1 MSFNS
6 LIFIVFIF
14 IFFAVWK
21 FAKKHNISRWF
32 TLTFFSFIFYG
43 WWDWR
48 FLFLIIFS
56 GGVDFFAGIFMV
68 KFPSRKR
75 LFFILSLIG
84 NLGSLFLFKYSLFIA
99 TQFEIIAS
107 YFNLKIEL
115 ASNIPEFVLILPV
128 GISFYTFQSMS
139 YTIDIYRNQLKP
151 TYNILHFFSY
161 LSMFPQLVAGPI
173 VRAKDMLK
181 QLNSYKKVNSI
192 QIWNGIKLIVYGL
205 FLKVVIADNLAEMVN
220 VAFSGISSWDS
231 TPYWWVIMI
240 SFSFQI
246 YGDFAGYSLIA
257 KGLAKCMGYQFKI
270 NFNHPY
276 ISLSLKEFWRRWHIS
291 LSTWFK
297 DYVYIPLGGNKRGLI
312 LGILFMNITMVV
324 SGIWHGAKWGMIIWG
339 LLHGLF
345 LTFERLVPIYKHL
358 NKIKFGKYLNLIWVN
373 ILVIIAWVFFRS
385 DSYVQANE
393 IIVKMFVDIDL
404 NIDFIAYN
412 FPFEIFLIIAI
423 LIEAFYFYKSIR
435 NKWNK
440 NNFIEMGS
448 LIFAVIMIVYFRGPE
463 TDFIYF
469 QF

>member
-1 MSFNS
+1 
-6 LIFIVFIF
+6 
-14 IFFAVWK
+14 
-21 FAKKHNISRWF
+21 
-32 TLTFFSFIFYG
+32 
-43 WWDWR
+43 
-48 FLFLIIFS
+48 
-56 GGVDFFAGIFMV
+56 
-68 KFPSRKR
+68 
-75 LFFILSLIG
+75 
-84 NLGSLFLFKYSLFIA
+84 
-99 TQFEIIAS
+99 
-107 YFNLKIEL
+107 
-115 ASNIPEFVLILPV
+115 
-128 GISFYTFQSMS
+128 
-139 YTIDIYRNQLKP
+139 
-151 TYNILHFFSY
+151 
-161 LSMFPQLVAGPI
+161 
-173 VRAKDMLK
+173 
-181 QLNSYKKVNSI
+181 
-192 QIWNGIKLIVYGL
+192 
-205 FLKVVIADNLAEMVN
+205 MVN

-276 ISLSLKEFWRRWHIS
+276 IALSLKEFWRRWHIS

-297 DYVYIPLGGNKRGLI
+297 DYVYIPLGGNKRGLF

-423 LIEAFYFYKSIR
+423 LIEAFYFYKNIR
-435 NKWNK
+435 NKWIK

-448 LIFAVIMIVYFRGPE
+448 LIFAIIMIVYFRGPV